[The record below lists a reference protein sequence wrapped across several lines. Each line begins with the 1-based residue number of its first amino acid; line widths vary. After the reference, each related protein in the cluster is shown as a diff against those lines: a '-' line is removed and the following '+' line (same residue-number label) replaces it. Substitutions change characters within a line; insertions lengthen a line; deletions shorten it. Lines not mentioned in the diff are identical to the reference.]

1 MSVRTTPFVQDAA
14 TGKRVTPWW
23 LAYIIVFLVLIL
35 GVQSAV
41 LAVFSQVWP
50 VGRGTPEAQLQ
61 EMIGFAAAGIVL
73 VLWVVLFERRKIRT
87 LGFRRPGRG
96 LVTLLVGFVAGLVL
110 LSIPT
115 LFLWATGAYVQVD
128 PPAGANSGAGAA
140 GLLVLLALTFVVQ
153 GGVEELLTR
162 GFLLQNGG
170 LKFPGWLAVLLPALL
185 FTLIH
190 GVLIHPLPFAMIFLF
205 ALMASFLVLRTG
217 ALWLVIGIH
226 AGWNFTMGNIYGVP
240 VSGLPPLTTSA
251 IFLEPAA
258 DAPDWL
264 TGGDFGTEASLPAVI
279 VLLIAAAVAFIVYR
293 RWDSRGDTELP
304 SLTVAGTA

>member
-23 LAYIIVFLVLIL
+23 LAYILVFLVLIL
-35 GVQSAV
+35 GVQAGV
-41 LAVFSQVWP
+41 LAVFSQTWP
-50 VGRGTPEAQLQ
+50 VEHGTPEAQLQ
-61 EMIGFAAAGIVL
+61 EMIGFAAAGVVL
-73 VLWVVLFERRKIRT
+73 LLWVVLFERRKIRT

-96 LVTLLVGFVAGLVL
+96 LFTLLVGFVAGFAL

-115 LFLWATGAYVQVD
+115 LFLWATGAYVQVE
-128 PPAGANSGAGAA
+128 PPAGATSGSGAA

-190 GVLIHPLPFAMIFLF
+190 GVLLKPLPFAMIFLF

-226 AGWNFTMGNIYGVP
+226 AGWNFTLGNIYGVP

-258 DAPDWL
+258 GAPDWL
-264 TGGDFGTEASLPAVI
+264 TGGEFGTEASLPAVI
-279 VLLIAAAVAFIVYR
+279 VLVVAATVAFVVYR
-293 RWDSRGDTELP
+293 RWDARRSAELP
-304 SLTVAGTA
+304 AIPVADVA

>member
-1 MSVRTTPFVQDAA
+1 MSIRTTPFVQDAA

-23 LAYIIVFLVLIL
+23 LAYIIVFLVLIF
-35 GVQSAV
+35 GVQTAA
-41 LAVFSQVWP
+41 LLVFAEVWP
-50 VGRGTPEAQLQ
+50 VPRGTPEEQLQ
-61 EMIGFAAAGIVL
+61 EMLSFAAAGLALLVWVL
-73 VLWVVLFERRKIRT
+73 LFERRKIRT

-96 LVTLLVGFVAGLVL
+96 LVTLVLGFVTGAAL

-115 LFLWATGAYVQVD
+115 VFLWATGAYVQVD
-128 PPAGANSGAGAA
+128 APAASTSGAGAT

-162 GFLLQNGG
+162 GFLLQNSG
-170 LKFPGWLAVLLPALL
+170 LTLPGWLAVLLPALL
-185 FTLIH
+185 FTLLH

-217 ALWLVIGIH
+217 ALWLAIGIH
-226 AGWNFTMGNIYGVP
+226 AGWNFTMGNIFGVP

-251 IFLEPAA
+251 IFLEPAPG
-258 DAPDWL
+258 APDWL

-279 VLLIAAAVAFIVYR
+279 VLIVAAALSFVIYR
-293 RWDSRGDTELP
+293 RWD
-304 SLTVAGTA
+304 TARSTQITTTPVTA